1 MNEVQTSRGM
11 RQQGNEL
18 QSSVEQSAELA
29 AVSAA
34 SKERAEIE
42 SAIIIAKKM
51 PRNDQE
57 AWQRVNKSCQR
68 PAFAEAATYCFPRG
82 GNDVTGPSVDLAREL
97 ARCWG
102 NVRFGLRIL
111 RDDDTSRL
119 IQGWAW
125 DLETNMKVEAEDA
138 FEKLI
143 QRKNKKTNVTEWIE
157 PDERDLRELTN
168 RRGAILV
175 RNCILQ
181 MVPKDMVEDA
191 LYQCNKTLQSKTAAD
206 PDAARKRLMSD
217 FGSINVTVSMIEGVL
232 GHPFDQS
239 SPKELAD
246 LRAAYNSIAAGNSTW
261 QEYAKSN
268 EPAESPKP
276 DINEQL
282 AKQQKAQEQ
291 ATTGAGAQP
300 DEPKSPPSEA
310 PAGGGPEH
318 MTLQQWQ
325 AALLYL
331 DADKERMRVK
341 NLTKMEMGMK
351 PGDKL
356 QSLLPAKQ
364 VEFLTILMR
373 IAKKEDVEIAF

>member
-1 MNEVQTSRGM
+1 MNQELSRGV
-11 RQQGNEL
+11 RHQGNDL
-18 QSSVEQSAELA
+18 QQSVEQSAELA

-34 SKERAEIE
+34 SNARAEIE
-42 SAIIIAKKM
+42 SSIIIAKKM

-57 AWQRVNKSCQR
+57 AWQRAIKACQR
-68 PAFAEAATYCFPRG
+68 PSLAEAATYSFPRG
-82 GNDVTGPSVDLAREL
+82 GKDVSGPSVDLAREL

-102 NVRFGLRIL
+102 NIRFGLRIL
-111 RDDDTSRL
+111 RDDDSSRL

-125 DLETNMKVEAEDA
+125 DLETNMKVEAEDS

-143 QRKNKKTNVTEWIE
+143 QRKNKHTGQTEWIE

-181 MVPKDMVEDA
+181 TVPKDMVEDA
-191 LYQCNKTLQSKTAAD
+191 LLQCEKTLRSNAAAD
-206 PDAARKRLMSD
+206 PDATRKRLMAD
-217 FGSINVTVSMIEGVL
+217 FASINVSVSMIEGIL
-232 GHPFDQS
+232 KHPFDQA
-239 SPKELAD
+239 SPKELAE
-246 LRAAYNSIAAGNSTW
+246 LRATYNSIAAGNSTW

-268 EPAESPKP
+268 ESPESPKT
-276 DINEQL
+276 DLNDQL
-282 AKQQKAQEQ
+282 SRQHKPQEQ

-300 DEPKSPPSEA
+300 DGPTSPPSEA
-310 PAGGGPEH
+310 LAGGGPEH
-318 MTLQQWQ
+318 MTLQEWHQ
-325 AALLYL
+325 ALLYL

-341 NLTKMEMGMK
+341 NLTKMELGMK

-364 VEFLTILMR
+364 VEFLSILMR
-373 IAKKEDVEIAF
+373 IAKREDVEIAF